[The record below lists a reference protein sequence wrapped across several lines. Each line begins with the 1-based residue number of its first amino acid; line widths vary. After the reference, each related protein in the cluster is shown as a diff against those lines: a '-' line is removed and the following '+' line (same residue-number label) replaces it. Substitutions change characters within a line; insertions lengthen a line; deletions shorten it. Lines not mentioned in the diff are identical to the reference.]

1 MLSNIRPTRFLDI
14 SQFYKNY
21 RDEIEYLYTI
31 VFNNLNNRDIF
42 ISNENEFHTDFIN
55 YVYKYSFKYKS
66 NFEP

>member
-1 MLSNIRPTRFLDI
+1 MLSNMRPTRFLDV

-42 ISNENEFHTDFIN
+42 ISNENEFHKDFIN